1 MRNRFLGTAGAI
13 LGATLLVSAPL
24 YAQEATGTGGGVAE
38 TNPADGTGGKRSP
51 GSIKSAP
58 TIQELEEMVIE
69 GKIQKPEVFY
79 ILGRGE
85 THYKMPI
92 LKESFVERIERS
104 VEKNPF

>member
-1 MRNRFLGTAGAI
+1 MARARLTVFLVFLAFSVTAW
-13 LGATLLVSAPL
+13 
-24 YAQEATGTGGGVAE
+24 AQEDSAAKKG
-38 TNPADGTGGKRSP
+38 P

-92 LKESFVERIERS
+92 LKESFVERIEKS

>member
-1 MRNRFLGTAGAI
+1 MRDWAKSAAMV
-13 LGATLLVSAPL
+13 LGAALLAATPA
-24 YAQEATGTGGGVAE
+24 YAQQGASGDAAQAGDGGRK
-38 TNPADGTGGKRSP
+38 TP

-92 LKESFVERIERS
+92 LKESFVERIEQS

>member
-1 MRNRFLGTAGAI
+1 MAMVRVAVFGLFLAVSATAGAQED
-13 LGATLLVSAPL
+13 GAAKK
-24 YAQEATGTGGGVAE
+24 G
-38 TNPADGTGGKRSP
+38 P

-92 LKESFVERIERS
+92 LKESFVERIEKS

>member
-1 MRNRFLGTAGAI
+1 MMRNWM
-13 LGATLLVSAPL
+13 LGAAMVVLGALGLGSAPA
-24 YAQEATGTGGGVAE
+24 YAQEGGDGQAAEAKAGEGGGRK
-38 TNPADGTGGKRSP
+38 GP

-92 LKESFVERIERS
+92 LKESFVQRIEQS

>member
-1 MRNRFLGTAGAI
+1 MRDWVKGVACMLVGGA
-13 LGATLLVSAPL
+13 LAVSAPAL
-24 YAQEATGTGGGVAE
+24 AQEGAGTAAG
-38 TNPADGTGGKRSP
+38 ADGKADGAKKGP
-51 GSIKSAP
+51 GSIKSAL
-58 TIQELEEMVIE
+58 TIQELDEMVIE

-92 LKESFVERIERS
+92 LKESFVERIEQS

>member
-1 MRNRFLGTAGAI
+1 MRSWLKVASVLLGAALSVSTAAFAQEGAGA
-13 LGATLLVSAPL
+13 AAASDAKP
-24 YAQEATGTGGGVAE
+24 AADAGGRKG
-38 TNPADGTGGKRSP
+38 PGG
-51 GSIKSAP
+51 IKSAP

-92 LKESFVERIERS
+92 LKESFVERIGQS
-104 VEKNPF
+104 VEQNPF

>member
-1 MRNRFLGTAGAI
+1 MSTLRSAMVLLLLLVAGA
-13 LGATLLVSAPL
+13 AW
-24 YAQEATGTGGGVAE
+24 AQE
-38 TNPADGTGGKRSP
+38 DGEAKKGP

-92 LKESFVERIERS
+92 LKESFVERIEKS

>member
-1 MRNRFLGTAGAI
+1 MLAAGS
-13 LGATLLVSAPL
+13 V
-24 YAQEATGTGGGVAE
+24 YAQD
-38 TNPADGTGGKRSP
+38 ADAAKGP

-79 ILGRGE
+79 ILSRGE
-85 THYKMPI
+85 TRYKLPI
-92 LKESFVERIERS
+92 RKESFVDRIVQS